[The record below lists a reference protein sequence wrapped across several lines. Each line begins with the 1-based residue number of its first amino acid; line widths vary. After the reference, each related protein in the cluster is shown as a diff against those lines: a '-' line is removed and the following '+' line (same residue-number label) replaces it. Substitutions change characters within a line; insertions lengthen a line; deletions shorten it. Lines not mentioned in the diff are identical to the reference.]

1 MQIQRQKLV
10 FVYLGNRL
18 PRYARKSVVLAQK
31 LSGLDVVLVTERRF
45 WWPGSGKCERYILGD
60 SYKPELIETDIDE
73 KRAKFRN
80 GFWLKT
86 TERFF
91 ALNEYMRNNN
101 INECFH
107 AELDN
112 LVFANNRLA
121 IELNNFGSGL
131 FVPFDSPNRAIASF
145 MFVNSNEILAKFCR
159 FAAQH
164 IGTKND
170 MELLALFGQ
179 MYSDEVFALPTNLDN
194 ETLNAGLS
202 AVGIQTIDIERTGIF
217 DAAAIGQWYFGID
230 PRNSFWLVRNQF
242 VNDVAEIDM
251 KSFRMQWSENKS
263 SFEAFMVGALQNKYL
278 VNNLH
283 IHSKIF
289 KKISR
294 KTKLLS
300 IVSRTDASE
309 RVLISLNL
317 RGLLRAT
324 AQIALR
330 LSVQFSNKLRS
341 H

>member
-18 PRYARKSVVLAQK
+18 PRYARKSLVLAQK
-31 LSGLDVVLVTERRF
+31 FSGMDVVLVTERRF

-60 SYKPELIETDIDE
+60 SYKPELNQTDIDE
-73 KRAKFRN
+73 KRAKFRR

-91 ALNEYMRNNN
+91 ALSDYMRNNN
-101 INECFH
+101 ISECFH

-131 FVPFDSPNRAIASF
+131 FVPFDSPNRAIASI
-145 MFVNSNEILAKFCR
+145 MFVNSNETLAKFCR
-159 FAAQH
+159 FATQH

-179 MYSDEVFALPTNLDN
+179 KQSNEVFALPTNLDN
-194 ETLNAGLS
+194 ETLKAGLS
-202 AVGIQTIDIERTGIF
+202 AVGIKTIDIERTGLF

-230 PRNSFWLVRNQF
+230 PRNSYWLVRNQF

-251 KSFRMQWSENKS
+251 KSFRMQWNENKPN
-263 SFEAFMVGALQNKYL
+263 FEAFMVGSSQKKYI

-289 KKISR
+289 KKINR

-300 IVSRTDASE
+300 IVSRTDASK

-317 RGLLRAT
+317 RGLLRA
-324 AQIALR
+324 AARIALR

-341 H
+341 L

>member
-18 PRYARKSVVLAQK
+18 PRYARKSIVLAQK

-45 WWPGSGKCERYILGD
+45 WWPGSGKCERYILGE

-179 MYSDEVFALPTNLDN
+179 MHSDEVFALPTNLDN
-194 ETLNAGLS
+194 ETLYAGLS
-202 AVGIQTIDIERTGIF
+202 AVGIQTIDIEKTGIF

-263 SFEAFMVGALQNKYL
+263 SFEAFMVGALQNKYIVFCKYFLQLL
-278 VNNLH
+278 V
-283 IHSKIF
+283 
-289 KKISR
+289 
-294 KTKLLS
+294 
-300 IVSRTDASE
+300 
-309 RVLISLNL
+309 
-317 RGLLRAT
+317 G
-324 AQIALR
+324 
-330 LSVQFSNKLRS
+330 
-341 H
+341 